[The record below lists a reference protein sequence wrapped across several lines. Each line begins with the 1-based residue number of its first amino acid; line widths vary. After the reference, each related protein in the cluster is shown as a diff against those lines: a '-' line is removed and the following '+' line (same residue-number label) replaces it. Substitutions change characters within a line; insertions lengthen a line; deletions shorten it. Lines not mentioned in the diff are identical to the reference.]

1 MKYLQSS
8 HGKHKGDTIIINL
21 CIKFVTRSKCGGHH
35 SCVNSKHTT
44 CYYKG
49 LPYCYSIFPFVVN
62 LKCLNYK

>member
-1 MKYLQSS
+1 
-8 HGKHKGDTIIINL
+8 L